1 MANVRVVL
9 NRAGMR
15 ELLRS
20 PEVLAD
26 LERRG
31 YAIAAAAGPGHRV
44 ESQVGS
50 TRARVAVITDT
61 FDAARNEAINRTLTS
76 AIGAGG

>member
-15 ELLRS
+15 QLLRS

-26 LERRG
+26 LQRRG
-31 YAIAAAAGPGHRV
+31 EAIAAAAGPGHRV
-44 ESQVGS
+44 EAQVGPA
-50 TRARVAVITDT
+50 RARVAVITDT
-61 FDAARNEAINRTLTS
+61 FDAVRNEATSRTLTA
-76 AIGAGG
+76 AIGAGQ